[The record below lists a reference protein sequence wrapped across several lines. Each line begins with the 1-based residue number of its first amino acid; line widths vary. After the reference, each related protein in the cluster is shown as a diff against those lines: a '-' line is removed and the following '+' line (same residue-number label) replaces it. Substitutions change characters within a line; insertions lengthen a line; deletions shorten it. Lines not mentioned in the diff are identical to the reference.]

1 MFPIGISN
9 RLDNDRQPPCDNPQ
23 GCNDDRVS
31 TPAPSSGPPAP
42 DPAERRRKSWAD
54 FLRDAFDQQTAEI
67 KAVVAEAM
75 NRPHD
80 SESYLQIVAA
90 CQKEAA
96 EFANHVLER
105 HVLHPAIETVDS
117 LATLIDQLQEQAA
130 SFVDGQTHCPVFQAL
145 LDAIA
150 EAAKMAQAK
159 RDYLDIESVCPDPLD
174 ESDSVTCEI
183 RQAVQTDD
191 PDMHKR
197 VERTL
202 VPGLR
207 YRGAVLRR
215 AKVSVYRHV
224 EKNNDIERSHT

>member
-9 RLDNDRQPPCDNPQ
+9 RPDEDHQPPCDCPHD
-23 GCNDDRVS
+23 CNDDQAR
-31 TPAPSSGPPAP
+31 TPAPSSEPPVP
-42 DPAERRRKSWAD
+42 DPAERRRKTWAE

-75 NRPHD
+75 NRTQD

-105 HVLHPAIETVDS
+105 HALHPAVETVDF
-117 LATLIDQLQEQAA
+117 LTALIEQLQEQAA
-130 SFVDGQTHCPVFQAL
+130 SFVDGQTHCPVFQGL

-150 EAAKMAQAK
+150 GAAKIAQAK
-159 RDYLDIESVCPDPLD
+159 REYLDIESVCPDPLEEFD
-174 ESDSVTCEI
+174 SESCEI

-191 PDMHKR
+191 PDMHTR

-224 EKNNDIERSHT
+224 QKEQ

>member
-1 MFPIGISN
+1 MAKK
-9 RLDNDRQPPCDNPQ
+9 RQ
-23 GCNDDRVS
+23 S
-31 TPAPSSGPPAP
+31 M
-42 DPAERRRKSWAD
+42 AEFFSA
-54 FLRDAFDQQTAEI
+54 AFSQQTAEI

-105 HVLHPAIETVDS
+105 HALHPAVETVDS
-117 LATLIDQLQEQAA
+117 LATLISQLNEQAA
-130 SFVDGQTHCPVFQAL
+130 SFADARTHCPVFQGL

-159 RDYLDIESVCPDPLD
+159 REYLDIESICPKPLA
-174 ESDSVTCEI
+174 EFDSETCEV

-191 PDMHKR
+191 PDMHTR

-215 AKVSVYRHV
+215 AHVSLYRHV
-224 EKNNDIERSHT
+224 QKEN